1 MLKIVPMGSTGRS
14 VFLALFL
21 CLLAPALRAQLP
33 FYTDDTEVTPPHVL
47 HVEFFD
53 EVDALQSEQ
62 LPDLRQNTFN
72 VKINTG
78 LPHRLELDFDA
89 PYLTIYR
96 TSQTP
101 SSRGIGDADMG
112 IKWKFHAQK
121 PGSYVPAFAASL
133 YIEFPT
139 GDTKNGLGSG
149 LHDYWLNFIA
159 QERFTDKTRL
169 TVNTGIV
176 FAGNT
181 STGAVG
187 IQTRGRV
194 FAGGISLLHDLT
206 PKLTLGGE
214 LYGGDSSN
222 EGLARSQLQTMLG
235 AQYTIR
241 SGMTLGFG
249 LIVGKYVASPRIGGQ
264 IGLSLDFP
272 NVFRSAAHES
282 GNF

>member
-1 MLKIVPMGSTGRS
+1 MLKPMPMGLTLRS
-14 VFLALFL
+14 APLLLVV
-21 CLLAPALRAQLP
+21 CLTSPALRAQLP
-33 FYTDDTEVTPPHVL
+33 FYTDDTEVTPPAIL
-47 HVEFFD
+47 HLEFFD
-53 EVDALQSEQ
+53 EIDALQSEQ

-72 VKINTG
+72 IKLNTG

-89 PYLTIYR
+89 PYLAIYR
-96 TSQTP
+96 TERTP
-101 SSRGIGDADMG
+101 FSRGIGDADMG
-112 IKWKFHAQK
+112 IKWKFFEPG
-121 PGSYVPAFAASL
+121 PGSHVPAFAASL

-139 GDTKNGLGSG
+139 GNSKNGLGSG
-149 LHDYWLNFIA
+149 LHDYWLNFIT
-159 QERFTDKTRL
+159 QERISDRTRL
-169 TVNTGIV
+169 TINAGIV

-194 FAGGISLLHDLT
+194 FAGGISLLHDVT

-222 EGLARSQLQTMLG
+222 DGLARAQLQSMFG

-241 SGMTLGFG
+241 NGMTLGFG

-264 IGLSLDFP
+264 IGLALDFP

-282 GNF
+282 GNP